1 MLHARSSHTPF
12 EVSAGLKEMGQ
23 AIRTA
28 RLRRRQSAAEVAAR
42 VGVSLPTFRKL
53 EHGDPTVSLGAFA
66 TTAWVLGL
74 LPGLQAA
81 VRPESDAH
89 AATMEA
95 ARAPRRGRRPREMSL
110 DDL

>member
-12 EVSAGLKEMGQ
+12 EVSAGLKEIGQ

-28 RLRRRQSAAEVAAR
+28 RLRRRQSAADVAAR

-53 EHGDPTVSLGAFA
+53 EHGDPTVSLGTFA
-66 TTAWVLGL
+66 TAAWVLGL
-74 LPGLQAA
+74 LPGFQASI
-81 VRPESDAH
+81 RPENDAH
-89 AATMEA
+89 AAAMEA
-95 ARAPRRGRRPREMSL
+95 ARAPRRGRSSREVSL

>member
-1 MLHARSSHTPF
+1 
-12 EVSAGLKEMGQ
+12 MGQ

-74 LPGLQAA
+74 LPAY
-81 VRPESDAH
+81 
-89 AATMEA
+89 
-95 ARAPRRGRRPREMSL
+95 RPRSVPRTTLMPQRWKQHGRPAGAAGRAR
-110 DDL
+110 